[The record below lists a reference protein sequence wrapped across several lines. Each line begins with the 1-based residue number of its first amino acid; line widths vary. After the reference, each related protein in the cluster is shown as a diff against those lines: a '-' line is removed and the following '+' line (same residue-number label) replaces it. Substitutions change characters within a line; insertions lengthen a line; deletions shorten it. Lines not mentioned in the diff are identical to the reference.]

1 MKPTGI
7 FNVTNPDNPF
17 YNWTLVDVPYCSG
30 DVFGGATENFWIMA
44 HQTASAWKSQAG
56 YANVNSVLDW
66 VKVQFAGAVPALR
79 TLGVL
84 MMGVLLSQKRTLAF
98 MDVIQLCLA

>member
-1 MKPTGI
+1 
-7 FNVTNPDNPF
+7 
-17 YNWTLVDVPYCSG
+17 
-30 DVFGGATENFWIMA
+30 MA

-84 MMGVLLSQKRTLAF
+84 MMWVLLSQKRTLAF